1 MKVTEFGYKVKG
13 VIDFYADKEVLSL
26 CFDAIAHKLNSTI
39 MMGHGVDRER
49 IAQTAEALA
58 LLAKLIGKL
67 EEEEEY
73 DRLEK
78 LQNEEDSEGNR

>member
-1 MKVTEFGYKVKG
+1 MKVTEFGYGQKG
-13 VIDFYADKEVLSL
+13 IIDFYADKEVLSL
-26 CFDAIAHKLNSTI
+26 CFDAITRKLNSAI
-39 MMGHGVDRER
+39 MTGHEIDREY

-58 LLAKLIGKL
+58 TIAKLIGKL

-78 LQNEEDSEGNR
+78 LQEEEDA

>member
-26 CFDAIAHKLNSTI
+26 CFDAITRKLNSAI
-39 MMGHGVDRER
+39 MMGHEIDKEY
-49 IAQTAEALA
+49 IASTAEALA
-58 LLAKLIGKL
+58 TLAKLIKKL

-78 LQNEEDSEGNR
+78 LQEEEDSQGNR